1 MNATTG
7 TAEFS
12 TRYGPVLIKAHDRP
26 IADSLS
32 KYGEWAQIEIDFLA
46 QFISPGSL
54 VLDVGG
60 HVGLHA
66 RAFASI
72 SKGVRVH
79 SFEAQP
85 QLAGL
90 LSRNAEQFEGQI
102 SVHVG
107 AIGEKAGRAYIGR
120 LPDDQN
126 VNAGAQSVKSV
137 AGSNDIA
144 VEVRA
149 IDDYQFDRVAFIKM
163 DIEGYE
169 SLALKG
175 AFKTIKRDK
184 PAIFCEVNSIGHA
197 SGLFDVM
204 STHDYV
210 SYFVS
215 TSAYNA
221 QNSNGDPENMFGV
234 AHETAL
240 LFLPAD
246 RQAPLQGRA
255 SVCKRVDGIDELVPY
270 FVAAPRYGD
279 DTDHDR
285 NWVALNE
292 ELVAVKRMLFEAKAE
307 VVSQHADVA
316 DRDRKLVALD
326 EELAAAKRTLAE
338 ARAVAE
344 SRQADVTYRDR
355 KLVALTE
362 ELAVV
367 RRSLIEAK
375 AAAALR
381 QADEPDRD
389 RNWSPDEQLAVVR
402 RELTEAR
409 ATASKHQV
417 EAAIH
422 RSEVARLNEA
432 ASLYRIRHDR
442 LSEYISD
449 GQLAARRR
457 SALGTLARRFGRS
470 ELAQICRTLV
480 NSGLFDRKW
489 YKDSYPDVGASR
501 HEPVVHYVL
510 FGAYEGRD
518 PCKGFDSSYYLE
530 NNADIRH
537 WGGNPLL
544 HYIERGENEGRWP
557 NENFD
562 PASYLKANPNAD
574 RTKTLLSQHLQGVGS
589 DEHFKPSFRPSAPD
603 WDAFEALA
611 ADIAAPVGSPATVD
625 VIVPVYR
632 GYDDTLA
639 CIMSVLTS
647 TNKTDL
653 ELIVVDDASPEPEL
667 SRALDRLAGMGLITL
682 LRNQKNL
689 GFVATVNRGIAL
701 HPDRDVL
708 LLNSDTLVFNDW
720 LDRLKDHA
728 MGSEV
733 ATVTPFTNNGT
744 ICSYPKFCKDNPAEL
759 DVPFAKIDEYAAAAN
774 RGTAVEVPTGVGFCM
789 YVTRATFAKIG
800 DFDVKTFGR
809 GYGEEN
815 DFCVRAEAQ
824 NMRNLHAL
832 DVFVFHSGETS
843 FSSGAAQAKK
853 DGYRALIKK
862 HPHYARSVQQY
873 LATDPA
879 KAARARLDIARLVE
893 GRLARV
899 VLCFTH
905 GWGGGIDRYLA
916 DRAASGMSSG
926 EALLCAVPVR
936 DGTAVRITNVA
947 SQGDF
952 ANLEPFAVEGSLSTL
967 VEQLQGVVS
976 HIEVHSTVRWSSK
989 ILDLVPELARELG
1002 VTYGIMLHDYVS
1014 ICPQIT
1020 LIDGSGHY
1028 CGEAGDDQCNR
1039 CIGENPKSPHTIHPD
1054 WQSTDMTEIDGWRQ
1068 RYRGFVAGAR
1078 EVAAPSNDVI
1088 QRMARYHPGC
1098 EIVLRPHAEPDRPFA
1113 RKVAL
1118 PYEGGVL
1125 KVVTIGAIGD
1135 HKGARILEACID
1147 DARNRELPIA
1157 FSIVG
1162 FTSSTKLN
1170 SSSEIQI
1177 TGGYKED
1184 QVFNALDD
1192 VKAHVALLPSVWPET
1207 YSYALSIALEAGY
1220 PVCTFDMGAPA
1231 ERLRALGTGLLLPL
1245 ETMSDPARIN
1255 NMLLAQFALA
1265 KKELLRAS

>member
-1 MNATTG
+1 MKATTG
-7 TAEFS
+7 TTEFS
-12 TRYGPVLIKAHDRP
+12 TRYGPVFIKVHDRP

-46 QFISPGSL
+46 QFISPCSL

-66 RAFASI
+66 RAFASL

-85 QLAGL
+85 QLASL
-90 LSRNAEQFEGQI
+90 LSRNAGQFDGQI
-102 SVHVG
+102 SVHAV
-107 AIGEKAGRAYIGR
+107 AIGEKAGHAFIGR
-120 LPDDQN
+120 LPDDRN
-126 VNAGAQSVKSV
+126 VNAGAQSVRTV

-149 IDDYQFDRVAFIKM
+149 IDDYQFDQVDFIKM

-175 AFKTIKRDK
+175 AFKTISRDK

-204 STHDYV
+204 SAHDYAA
-210 SYFVS
+210 YFVS

-246 RQAPLQGRA
+246 RQAPSQERA
-255 SVCKRVDGIDELVPY
+255 SVCKRVDGIDELVPH

-292 ELVAVKRMLFEAKAE
+292 ELAGVKRMLAEARAAAE
-307 VVSQHADVA
+307 SSHADA
-316 DRDRKLVALD
+316 ANRDRKSVALT
-326 EELAAAKRTLAE
+326 EELAAAKRTRSEADTAAVPRYADDADHDRDRPLDEQLAAAKRALAE
-338 ARAVAE
+338 ARAAI
-344 SRQADVTYRDR
+344 SRHQA
-355 KLVALTE
+355 
-362 ELAVV
+362 
-367 RRSLIEAK
+367 
-375 AAAALR
+375 
-381 QADEPDRD
+381 
-389 RNWSPDEQLAVVR
+389 
-402 RELTEAR
+402 
-409 ATASKHQV
+409 
-417 EAAIH
+417 EAAKH
-422 RSEVARLNEA
+422 RSEIARLNEA

-457 SALGTLARRFGRS
+457 SALGTLARKFGHS

-518 PCKGFDSSYYLE
+518 PCKGFDTSYYLE
-530 NNADIRH
+530 NNADIRN

-544 HYIERGENEGRWP
+544 HYIERGEKEGRWP

-562 PASYLKANPNAD
+562 PASYLNANPNAD
-574 RTKTLLSQHLQGVGS
+574 RTKMLLSQHLQGAGR
-589 DEHFKPSFRPSAPD
+589 DDHFKPSFRPAAPD
-603 WDAFEALA
+603 WGDFEALA
-611 ADIAAPVGSPATVD
+611 AHIAAPVASSATVD

-639 CIMSVLTS
+639 CIMSVLMS
-647 TNKTDL
+647 TNRTDL

-720 LDRLKDHA
+720 LDRLKDHVT
-728 MGSEV
+728 GGEV

-744 ICSYPKFCKDNPAEL
+744 ICSYPKFCKDNPGEL

-789 YVTRATFAKIG
+789 YVTRATFTKIG
-800 DFDVKTFGR
+800 DLDVKTFGR

-853 DGYRALIKK
+853 DGYRALVKK
-862 HPHYARSVQQY
+862 HPQYPGAVARY
-873 LATDPA
+873 LSADPA

-916 DRAASGMSSG
+916 DRAAAGMSSG

-936 DGTAVRITNVA
+936 DGTAFRITNVA
-947 SQGDF
+947 SRGDF
-952 ANLEPFAVEGSLSTL
+952 ANLEPFAVEGSVSTL
-967 VEQLQGVVS
+967 AEQLRGIVS

-989 ILDLVPELARELG
+989 ILDLVPDLARELG
-1002 VTYGIMLHDYVS
+1002 VTYGVMLHDYVPV
-1014 ICPQIT
+1014 CPQIT
-1020 LIDGSGHY
+1020 LIDSSGHY
-1028 CGEAGDDQCNR
+1028 CGETGSEQCNR
-1039 CIGENPKSPHTIHPD
+1039 CIGENPTSPSTIHPD
-1054 WQSTDMTEIDGWRQ
+1054 WHSADMADIDAWRQ
-1068 RYRGFVAGAR
+1068 RYSDFISGAD
-1078 EVAAPSNDVI
+1078 EVAAPSQDVI
-1088 QRMARYHPGC
+1088 QRMARYHPGR
-1098 EIVLRPHAEPDRPFA
+1098 EIVLRPHAESDRPFA

-1118 PYEGGVL
+1118 PYVGGVL

-1162 FTSSTKLN
+1162 FTSSQKLN
-1170 SSSEIQI
+1170 GSSEIQI

-1184 QVFNALDD
+1184 QVFDALDD

-1207 YSYALSIALEAGY
+1207 YSYTLSIALEAGY

-1231 ERLRALGTGLLLPL
+1231 ERLRALRKGLLLPL
-1245 ETMSDPARIN
+1245 ETMSDPAKIN
-1255 NMLLAQFALA
+1255 DVLIEAFIRDRPRTSSGMPEATPLHEQLSQRTSEGLKNV
-1265 KKELLRAS
+1265 S

>member
-7 TAEFS
+7 TTEFS
-12 TRYGPVLIKAHDRP
+12 TRYGSVLIKAHDRP

-66 RAFASI
+66 RAFASLAND
-72 SKGVRVH
+72 VTVH

-90 LSRNAEQFEGQI
+90 LSRNAEKFGGQI
-102 SVHVG
+102 SVHPG

-126 VNAGAQSVKSV
+126 VNAGAQSVKSA

-149 IDDYQFDRVAFIKM
+149 IDDYEFDRVAFIKM

-175 AFKTIKRDK
+175 AFKTITRDK

-204 STHDYV
+204 STHGYV

-240 LFLPAD
+240 LFLPAGHE
-246 RQAPLQGRA
+246 APSQGRA
-255 SVCKRVDGIDELVPY
+255 SVCKRVDGIDELVPH

-285 NWVALNE
+285 NWVALGEELASVKRALAEARTEAESRQADDADRDRKLVALNE
-292 ELVAVKRMLFEAKAE
+292 ELVVVKHALAEARAE
-307 VVSQHADVA
+307 AESRHVDVA
-316 DRDRKLVALD
+316 DRDRKLVALTD
-326 EELAAAKRTLAE
+326 ELAAAKRALNEAKAAAASRHADDAHHDRNWPLNEQLAGVKRALAE
-338 ARAVAE
+338 ARAVA
-344 SRQADVTYRDR
+344 SGHQA
-355 KLVALTE
+355 
-362 ELAVV
+362 
-367 RRSLIEAK
+367 
-375 AAAALR
+375 
-381 QADEPDRD
+381 
-389 RNWSPDEQLAVVR
+389 
-402 RELTEAR
+402 
-409 ATASKHQV
+409 
-417 EAAIH
+417 
-422 RSEVARLNEA
+422 EVAKQKSEIAGLNEA

-470 ELAQICRTLV
+470 ELALICRTLV

-518 PCKGFDSSYYLE
+518 PCKGFDTSYYLE
-530 NNADIRH
+530 HNTDVRN

-544 HYIERGENEGRWP
+544 HYIENGEREGRWP
-557 NENFD
+557 NGNFD
-562 PASYLKANPNAD
+562 PVSYLKANPNAD
-574 RTKTLLSQHLQGVGS
+574 RTKTLLSQHLQSVS
-589 DEHFKPSFRPSAPD
+589 RDDHVKPSFRPAAPD
-603 WDAFEALA
+603 WGDFEALA
-611 ADIAAPVGSPATVD
+611 AQATAPVDSHATVD

-647 TNKTDL
+647 TNTTDL

-667 SRALDRLAGMGLITL
+667 SRALERLAGMGLITL

-728 MGSEV
+728 MGSQV

-759 DVPFAKIDEYAAAAN
+759 DVPFAKIDEYAAVAN
-774 RGTAVEVPTGVGFCM
+774 RGGAVEVPTGVGFCM
-789 YVTRATFAKIG
+789 YVTRAAFAKIG

-815 DFCVRAEAQ
+815 DFCVRAEAHG
-824 NMRNLHAL
+824 MRNLHAL

-853 DGYRALIKK
+853 DGYRALIRK
-862 HPHYARSVQQY
+862 HPHYTASVERY
-873 LATDPA
+873 LASDPA

-905 GWGGGIDRYLA
+905 GWGGGIDRYLS
-916 DRAASGMSSG
+916 DRAASGVSGG
-926 EALLCAVPVR
+926 EALLCAVPVQ
-936 DGTAVRITNVA
+936 DGAAFRITNVA

-952 ANLEPFAVEGSLSTL
+952 ANLDPFEVEGSLSTL
-967 VEQLQGVVS
+967 VGQLHGIVS

-989 ILDLVPELARELG
+989 VLDLVPELARELG
-1002 VTYGIMLHDYVS
+1002 VTYDVMLHDYVS
-1014 ICPQIT
+1014 VCPQVTMI
-1020 LIDGSGHY
+1020 GSSGHY
-1028 CGEAGDDQCNR
+1028 CGELGVEQCNQ
-1039 CIGENPKSPHTIHPD
+1039 CIVENPKSPNTIHPD
-1054 WQSTDMTEIDGWRQ
+1054 WQSADMADIGAWRQ
-1068 RYRGFVAGAR
+1068 RYEDFVAGAN
-1078 EVAAPSNDVI
+1078 EVVAPSQDVI
-1088 QRMARYHPGC
+1088 LRMARYHPGR
-1098 EIVLRPHAEPDRPFA
+1098 EIVLRPHRESGRPFA
-1113 RKVAL
+1113 RQVAL

-1147 DARNRELPIA
+1147 DARNRDLPIA

-1162 FTSSTKLN
+1162 YTSSPKLN
-1170 SSSEIQI
+1170 GSPEIHI

-1207 YSYALSIALEAGY
+1207 YSYTLSIALEAGY
-1220 PVCTFDMGAPA
+1220 PICTFDMGAPA

-1255 NMLLAQFALA
+1255 DLLLAQFTPA
-1265 KKELLRAS
+1265 KKELLKAS

>member
-7 TAEFS
+7 TTEFS
-12 TRYGPVLIKAHDRP
+12 TRYGPVLIKTHDRP

-60 HVGLHA
+60 HVGVHA
-66 RAFASI
+66 RAFASLCNDV
-72 SKGVRVH
+72 KVH

-90 LSRNAEQFEGQI
+90 LSCNAEKFGGRI
-102 SVHVG
+102 SVHPR
-107 AIGEKAGRAYIGR
+107 AIGERAGRAYIGR
-120 LPDDQN
+120 LPDDRN
-126 VNAGAQSVKSV
+126 VNAGAQSVRSV

-149 IDDYQFDRVAFIKM
+149 IDDYEFDRVAFIKM

-169 SLALKG
+169 SFALKG
-175 AFKTIKRDK
+175 ASKTIDRDK

-197 SGLFDVM
+197 SSLFDVM
-204 STHDYV
+204 SAHDYV

-215 TSAYNA
+215 TSAYNT
-221 QNSNGDPENMFGV
+221 QNRNGDPENIFGV

-246 RQAPLQGRA
+246 HQAPSQGRA

-292 ELVAVKRMLFEAKAE
+292 ELAVVKRALAEARADAN
-307 VVSQHADVA
+307 SRHADDA
-316 DRDRKLVALD
+316 DRDRKDALN
-326 EELAAAKRTLAE
+326 EEQAVAKR
-338 ARAVAE
+338 
-344 SRQADVTYRDR
+344 
-355 KLVALTE
+355 ALT
-362 ELAVV
+362 
-367 RRSLIEAK
+367 EAK
-375 AAAALR
+375 AAAAFR
-381 QADEPDRD
+381 YSDDADPDR
-389 RNWSPDEQLAVVR
+389 PLIEQLAVVQR
-402 RELTEAR
+402 ALAEAE
-409 ATASKHQV
+409 ATASRFQA
-417 EAAIH
+417 EAAKH
-422 RSEVARLNEA
+422 RSEIVRLNEA
-432 ASLYRIRHDR
+432 ASLYRIRLDR

-457 SALGTLARRFGRS
+457 SALGTLARKFGRS

-518 PCKGFDSSYYLE
+518 PCKGFDTSYYLE
-530 NNADIRH
+530 NNADIRN

-544 HYIERGENEGRWP
+544 HYIERGEKEGRWP

-562 PASYLKANPNAD
+562 PASYLNANPNAD
-574 RTKTLLSQHLQGVGS
+574 RTKMLLSQHLQGAGR
-589 DEHFKPSFRPSAPD
+589 DDHFKPSFRPAAPD
-603 WDAFEALA
+603 WGDFEALA
-611 ADIAAPVGSPATVD
+611 AHIAAPVASSDTVD

-639 CIMSVLTS
+639 CIMSVLMS
-647 TNKTDL
+647 TNRTDL

-720 LDRLKDHA
+720 LDRLKDHVT
-728 MGSEV
+728 GGEV

-744 ICSYPKFCKDNPAEL
+744 ICSYPKFCKDNPGEL

-789 YVTRATFAKIG
+789 YVTRATFTKIG

-815 DFCVRAEAQ
+815 DFCVRAEGQ

-853 DGYRALIKK
+853 DGYRALVKK
-862 HPHYARSVQQY
+862 HPQYPGAVARY
-873 LATDPA
+873 LSADPA

-916 DRAASGMSSG
+916 DRAAAGMSSG

-936 DGTAVRITNVA
+936 DGTAFRITNVA

-967 VEQLQGVVS
+967 AEQLRGIVS

-989 ILDLVPELARELG
+989 ILDLVPDLARELG
-1002 VTYGIMLHDYVS
+1002 VTYGVMLHDYVPV
-1014 ICPQIT
+1014 CPQIN
-1020 LIDGSGHY
+1020 LIDSSGHY
-1028 CGEAGDDQCNR
+1028 CGETGSEQCNR
-1039 CIGENPKSPHTIHPD
+1039 CIGENPKSANTIHPD
-1054 WQSTDMTEIDGWRQ
+1054 WQSTDMTDIDGWRR
-1068 RYRGFVAGAR
+1068 RYSDFVAGAD
-1078 EVAAPSNDVI
+1078 EVVAPSRDVI
-1088 QRMARYHPGC
+1088 LRMGRYHPGRQ
-1098 EIVLRPHAEPDRPFA
+1098 IVLRPHAEPDRPFA
-1113 RKVAL
+1113 RRVAL

-1147 DARNRELPIA
+1147 DARSRELPIA

-1162 FTSSTKLN
+1162 FTSSPKLN
-1170 SSSEIQI
+1170 GSSEIQI

-1184 QVFNALDD
+1184 EVFNALDD

-1207 YSYALSIALEAGY
+1207 YSYTLSIALEAGY

-1245 ETMSDPARIN
+1245 ETMSDPASIN
-1255 NMLLAQFALA
+1255 DMLLDQFSQTKNGSCERRDLA
-1265 KKELLRAS
+1265 HSAPSYPQRCQHFYGF